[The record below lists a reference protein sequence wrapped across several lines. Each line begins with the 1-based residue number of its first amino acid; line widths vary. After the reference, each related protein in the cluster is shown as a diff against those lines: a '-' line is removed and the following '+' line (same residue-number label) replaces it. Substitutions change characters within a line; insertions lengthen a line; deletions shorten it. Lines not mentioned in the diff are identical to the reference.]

1 MYFVYFFKQSGQ
13 APHTISS
20 GRDNRVQA
28 SLREQQK
35 QANTVTGAGG
45 ARLRMPQGVNNQDV
59 ILNDLLT
66 LQASIEELMG
76 E

>member
-1 MYFVYFFKQSGQ
+1 M
-13 APHTISS
+13 
-20 GRDNRVQA
+20 
-28 SLREQQK
+28 
-35 QANTVTGAGG
+35 TGVGG

-76 E
+76 TYFLLIYTQRL